1 MKTKCNF
8 KELIV
13 LVALLFSALFSNMK
27 AQNGVCGDNLT
38 WSFNSETG
46 ELTITGTGEMYD
58 YYYFTAPWSPYKAN
72 IEKLN
77 IGNGITYIGKYSF
90 NGLMNIQEVTIPNT
104 VEIIGNDSFD
114 NCGSLRIVNIPPS
127 VKKIENAAFGSYAYK
142 HLDEVNIQDLEAW
155 LIINFV
161 SPSSN
166 PAGIS
171 KSFKLNG
178 EELTTIVIPEHIT
191 ELKAFVFYNCS
202 NIENFTTNGQ
212 VNGIHDSSLIG
223 TKWYNNQSDGVIYF
237 DKVLYDYKGEM
248 PVSTQIVVKDGI
260 ETIAKESFKNEEVLE
275 AITLPNTLK
284 TIEQSAFMSCSGLK
298 MIEFPESLQHI
309 ASLAFCGCTSLE
321 GINIPSSIEI
331 IEESAFAECSNL
343 QNIIV
348 NEGNN
353 YYDSRNNCNAIVE
366 TLTNKL
372 IRGCLNTIIPENV
385 EVLGE
390 SAFSKCIGLK
400 TIKIP
405 NSVKKFEDK
414 VFAKCVDLDSIE
426 LSDSLEDMGMHT
438 FSHCSNLKKCV
449 IPNRIT
455 AIGGGMFNYC
465 TSLEKVFL
473 PNTIKKVGDFSF
485 TQCSSLKS
493 IDFPSE
499 LDSIGMYAFSSCTAL
514 EKIVI
519 PDSVTFIGELAFN
532 CKGLKEVTLG
542 KHVINIGD
550 RAFIGCDSL
559 LVINAHMEN
568 PKPINQ
574 NTFKNYEGV
583 VLNVPIGTK
592 DKYQYTSYWS
602 KFSTINEIFDD
613 IENIDIE
620 VDGLTYYLS
629 YADNEA
635 YLVDGSMAV
644 GDVVIPEEIVYEGD
658 IFKVT
663 KITRKGFYQNVNITG
678 IKIGDNVKRIESN
691 MFNGCVNLSNVDIS
705 NSVEYFGQF
714 CFAKCNKLTTII
726 IPNETAKLDFSSF
739 EDCVNLETVVLPK
752 KLTVLG
758 TGLFSGCTKLKNIEL
773 PESVTEIGDFAF
785 FGCTSLQEIILGE
798 NITKVGYYI
807 ISNCT
812 ALKTITFNAKNYDIS
827 GAFSDQILLNG
838 CTSLEEIRIGKGVLS
853 IPNFIFDESVEKL
866 KLSFNSE
873 NNCSINFRNIITELE
888 IGDNVTDVKDYMFIE
903 SGKLVKLTI
912 SNNVKTLGKYSF
924 YQCANLEQ
932 VILGDGLERIDEYAF
947 SGCSKLKNIDFGK
960 NLISIG
966 NNSFSECSSLVAVK
980 WNNDLKSIGDYAF
993 SNCSSLENLEVID
1006 CLEQIGQYSFN
1017 NCKNLKTVQF
1027 GASLRKIEDYS
1038 FNYCS
1043 ALANVVIPNSVDT
1056 IGISF
1061 PNCSNLD
1068 TLTIGEGVK
1077 EINAGAFSNCSLKA
1091 ISFNAI
1097 DAELL
1102 YKDSNRRKYYA
1113 LAGTAN
1119 TIEVNIGENVSVLN
1133 DYAFYSCNNLQIVK
1147 CYAMI
1152 PPMCVSTVFANVDKS
1167 TCKIYV
1173 PVGTLELYR
1182 NADVW
1187 KDFVNI
1193 LEISSLGVE
1202 DLVEDDTPIEYYD
1215 LNGIK
1220 VNNPSNGV
1228 FIMKQGTKANKVIV
1242 K

>member
-191 ELKAFVFYNCS
+191 ELKEFVFYNCS

-260 ETIAKESFKNEEVLE
+260 ETIAKEAFKNEEVLE

-331 IEESAFAECSNL
+331 IEESAFAECPNL

-414 VFAKCVDLDSIE
+414 VFSKCVDLESIE

-473 PNTIKKVGDFSF
+473 PNTIKKVGDWSF
-485 TQCSSLKS
+485 TQCNSLKS
-493 IDFPSE
+493 IDLPNE
-499 LDSIGMYAFSSCTAL
+499 LDSIGAYAFSSCISL
-514 EKIVI
+514 NSVI
-519 PDSVTFIGELAFN
+519 IPNSVKVVEEYAFN
-532 CKGLKEVTLG
+532 YCKGLKEVTIG
-542 KHVINIGD
+542 KHVINIGEGVF
-550 RAFIGCDSL
+550 RECDSL
-559 LVINAHMEN
+559 VVVNSHMED

-592 DKYQYTSYWS
+592 DKYRYTSYWS
-602 KFSTINEIFDD
+602 NFT
-613 IENIDIE
+613 NICESFGEADVVE
-620 VDGLTYYLS
+620 MGSNGLI
-629 YADNEA
+629 
-635 YLVDGSMAV
+635 YLVYKSQGVAVVKSSYTSTENLIIPDEIKLDGSWC
-644 GDVVIPEEIVYEGD
+644 
-658 IFKVT
+658 KVT
-663 KITRKGFYQNVNITG
+663 G
-678 IKIGDNVKRIESN
+678 IHTQAFLNNNS
-691 MFNGCVNLSNVDIS
+691 LS
-705 NSVEYFGQF
+705 
-714 CFAKCNKLTTII
+714 
-726 IPNETAKLDFSSF
+726 
-739 EDCVNLETVVLPK
+739 
-752 KLTVLG
+752 
-758 TGLFSGCTKLKNIEL
+758 
-773 PESVTEIGDFAF
+773 
-785 FGCTSLQEIILGE
+785 SL
-798 NITKVGYYI
+798 
-807 ISNCT
+807 
-812 ALKTITFNAKNYDIS
+812 
-827 GAFSDQILLNG
+827 
-838 CTSLEEIRIGKGVLS
+838 
-853 IPNFIFDESVEKL
+853 
-866 KLSFNSE
+866 
-873 NNCSINFRNIITELE
+873 
-888 IGDNVTDVKDYMFIE
+888 
-903 SGKLVKLTI
+903 
-912 SNNVKTLGKYSF
+912 TLGKNVKS
-924 YQCANLEQ
+924 
-932 VILGDGLERIDEYAF
+932 IGDSAF
-947 SGCSKLKNIDFGK
+947 SGCKKLSKITFNDELQYIGESSFTSTAISELNLPDSVQYIGGLAFGFCSNLVDININKNIKLIGERVFNKTLWYNNQSDGLIYKDDILLAYKGEKIFDDVVEVREGTRIIAGK
-960 NLISIG
+960 VFSNSYYTRIG
-966 NNSFSECSSLVAVK
+966 LPNSLEYICR
-980 WNNDLKSIGDYAF
+980 GAF
-993 SNCSSLENLEVID
+993 YNCSSLETINIPDNVEMIDTVAFKECRFLNSKIKITKAHVMASAFYECENLTEV
-1006 CLEQIGQYSFN
+1006 E
-1017 NCKNLKTVQF
+1017 F
-1027 GASLRKIEDYS
+1027 GEEVKFL
-1038 FNYCS
+1038 
-1043 ALANVVIPNSVDT
+1043 
-1056 IGISF
+1056 GINAF
-1061 PNCSNLD
+1061 YGCRQMKAIMCYAWNPPIC
-1068 TLTIGEGVK
+1068 GENTFG
-1077 EINAGAFSNCSLKA
+1077 EINK
-1091 ISFNAI
+1091 
-1097 DAELL
+1097 E
-1102 YKDSNRRKYYA
+1102 
-1113 LAGTAN
+1113 
-1119 TIEVNIGENVSVLN
+1119 
-1133 DYAFYSCNNLQIVK
+1133 
-1147 CYAMI
+1147 
-1152 PPMCVSTVFANVDKS
+1152 
-1167 TCKIYV
+1167 TCKLYV
-1173 PVGTLELYR
+1173 PDGTLELYR

-1202 DLVEDDTPIEYYD
+1202 DLVEDDTPIEYYE

>member
-1 MKTKCNF
+1 MF
-8 KELIV
+8 
-13 LVALLFSALFSNMK
+13 
-27 AQNGVCGDNLT
+27 
-38 WSFNSETG
+38 
-46 ELTITGTGEMYD
+46 
-58 YYYFTAPWSPYKAN
+58 AN
-72 IEKLN
+72 
-77 IGNGITYIGKYSF
+77 
-90 NGLMNIQEVTIPNT
+90 
-104 VEIIGNDSFD
+104 
-114 NCGSLRIVNIPPS
+114 
-127 VKKIENAAFGSYAYK
+127 
-142 HLDEVNIQDLEAW
+142 
-155 LIINFV
+155 
-161 SPSSN
+161 
-166 PAGIS
+166 
-171 KSFKLNG
+171 
-178 EELTTIVIPEHIT
+178 
-191 ELKAFVFYNCS
+191 
-202 NIENFTTNGQ
+202 
-212 VNGIHDSSLIG
+212 
-223 TKWYNNQSDGVIYF
+223 
-237 DKVLYDYKGEM
+237 
-248 PVSTQIVVKDGI
+248 
-260 ETIAKESFKNEEVLE
+260 
-275 AITLPNTLK
+275 
-284 TIEQSAFMSCSGLK
+284 
-298 MIEFPESLQHI
+298 
-309 ASLAFCGCTSLE
+309 CTSLK
-321 GINIPSSIEI
+321 SIEMPNQI
-331 IEESAFAECSNL
+331 DSIGTYAF
-343 QNIIV
+343 
-348 NEGNN
+348 
-353 YYDSRNNCNAIVE
+353 NAC
-366 TLTNKL
+366 TSLTNV
-372 IRGCLNTIIPENV
+372 I
-385 EVLGE
+385 
-390 SAFSKCIGLK
+390 
-400 TIKIP
+400 IP
-405 NSVKKFEDK
+405 NSVTVVE
-414 VFAKCVDLDSIE
+414 E
-426 LSDSLEDMGMHT
+426 
-438 FSHCSNLKKCV
+438 
-449 IPNRIT
+449 
-455 AIGGGMFNYC
+455 
-465 TSLEKVFL
+465 
-473 PNTIKKVGDFSF
+473 
-485 TQCSSLKS
+485 
-493 IDFPSE
+493 
-499 LDSIGMYAFSSCTAL
+499 YAFN
-514 EKIVI
+514 
-519 PDSVTFIGELAFN
+519 F
-532 CKGLKEVTLG
+532 CKGLKEVTIG
-542 KHVINIGD
+542 KRVVDIGD
-550 RAFIGCDSL
+550 GVFRECDSL
-559 LVINAHMEN
+559 VVVNSHMEN

-678 IKIGDNVKRIESN
+678 IKIGDNVKRIDSN

-705 NSVEYFGQF
+705 NSVEYFGQS
-714 CFAKCNKLTTII
+714 CFAGCNKLTSII
-726 IPNETAKLDFSSF
+726 FTNETASLDRNIFSNC
-739 EDCVNLETVVLPK
+739 ENLETIVLPK
-752 KLTVLG
+752 KLVVLG
-758 TGLFSGCTKLKNIEL
+758 NSMFSNCTKLKKIEL
-773 PESVTEIGDFAF
+773 PETLTEIGDFAF

-838 CTSLEEIRIGKGVLS
+838 CTSLEEIRIGNGVLS
-853 IPNFIFDESVEKL
+853 LPNFRFDESVEKL

-912 SNNVKTLGKYSF
+912 SNNVKTLGKSSF

-1173 PVGTLELYR
+1173 PDGTLELYR